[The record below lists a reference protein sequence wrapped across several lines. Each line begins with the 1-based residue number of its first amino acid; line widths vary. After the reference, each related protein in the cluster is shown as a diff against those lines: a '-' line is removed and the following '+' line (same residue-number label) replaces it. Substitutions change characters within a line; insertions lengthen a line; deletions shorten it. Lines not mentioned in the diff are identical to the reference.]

1 MENALGVIEGAAT
14 VFRRVNAAMFA
25 YYFQLGL
32 RSLRRN
38 PALTALMV
46 MAIGFGVAASMI
58 TWSVF
63 RAVSG
68 NPIPDKSAQLYI
80 PQIDSWGPQQ
90 NIKGEPAAAL
100 SYTDAM
106 ALMHAH
112 QATRQTLLYGV
123 GMSVLPEGSHSL
135 PIAVNGYAVSADFF
149 PMFEVPFLYGSG
161 WSAADDDGHAAAVV
175 LSEEFNQKLFG
186 GVNSVGREIVLD
198 GHDYRVSGVTR
209 HWDPKPRFFALFN
222 GSGFEDPTDFYLP
235 FNRALDMQVS
245 PNSNSCRGHL
255 TFAGWDDWLQSNC
268 VWATAWVELDS
279 AAAVQRYREFLQ
291 GYAADQQRAGRF
303 EWAPNVR
310 LRNVMQ
316 WLDYQQVV
324 PPESRISL
332 IVALGFF
339 AICLINT
346 IGLLLAKFLRRSGEI
361 GVRRALGASRR
372 QIYAQ
377 CLIEAGTVGL
387 VGGVLGLLLTAV
399 GVTGVGLLFSPEI
412 ARLAHLDVSLIG
424 LTLLVAVFAT
434 MAAAFY
440 PAWRAAQV
448 QPAWQLKSN

>member
-1 MENALGVIEGAAT
+1 
-14 VFRRVNAAMFA
+14 MFA
-25 YYFQLGL
+25 YYFQLGT
-32 RSLRRN
+32 RSLKRN

-58 TWSVF
+58 TYSVF

-68 NPIPDKSAQLYI
+68 NPIPDKSSQLYT
-80 PQIDSWGPQQ
+80 PQIDAWGPGQ

-100 SYTDAM
+100 NYADAM
-106 ALMHAH
+106 ALMRAH
-112 QATRQTLLYGV
+112 KATRQTMLFAVSMSLL
-123 GMSVLPEGSHSL
+123 PQGSRSL
-135 PIAVNGYAVSADFF
+135 PLAVNGYAVSADFF
-149 PMFEVPFLYGSG
+149 PMFEVPLLYGSG
-161 WSAADDDGHAAAVV
+161 WSADDDDGRAATVV

-186 GVNSVGREIVLD
+186 GANSVGREISLD
-198 GHDYRVSGVTR
+198 GHDYRIAGVAR
-209 HWDPKPRFFALFN
+209 HWDPKPRFYALFN
-222 GSGFEDPTDFYLP
+222 DNGFQDPTDFYLP
-235 FNRALDMQVS
+235 FNRALDVQVS

-255 TFAGWDDWLQSNC
+255 TYTSWDGWLRSNC
-268 VWATAWVELDS
+268 VWASPWVELDS
-279 AAAVQRYREFLQ
+279 AAAAERYREFLES
-291 GYAADQQRAGRF
+291 YAADQQRAGRF
-303 EWAPNVR
+303 AWAPNVR

-316 WLDYQQVV
+316 WLDFQQVV

-339 AICLINT
+339 AICLVNT

-372 QIYAQ
+372 QVYAQ
-377 CLIEAGTVGL
+377 CLMEAATVGL
-387 VGGVLGLLLTAV
+387 AGGVLGLLLTAV

-412 ARLAHLDVSLIG
+412 ARLAHLDLSLVG